1 MKFFWRFLFQDAYK
15 KCLNFLVNWAIVGQF
30 GPFSTTETDKSY
42 FAPSAIFIKPDEITD
57 EELIVY
63 KQLV

>member
-1 MKFFWRFLFQDAYK
+1 MGL
-15 KCLNFLVNWAIVGQF
+15 F

-42 FAPSAIFIKPDEITD
+42 FVPSAIFIKPDEITD